1 MGHPPS
7 GLAGI
12 LATVAAKRDVAG
24 DEAAQHVLPSV
35 TAACEAYL
43 MLPGAIAE
51 KGQNVLLTAAIR
63 LATEA
68 RGGTSLASRVSAAIE
83 EAL

>member
-7 GLAGI
+7 SLAGI
-12 LATVAAKRDVAG
+12 LATVAAQRDVTG
-24 DEAAQHVLPSV
+24 DEAAQHALPSV

-51 KGQNVLLTAAIR
+51 KGQNALLTAAVR

-68 RGGTSLASRVSAAIE
+68 RGGTTLANRVSTAIE
-83 EAL
+83 EAI